1 MRNRPVYER
10 PWAREAVERLARAT
24 DMPLSIAAMLWRRGV
39 RTPADVYALLDPP
52 PLSDPFQLSDMAEA
66 VGRLRLAA
74 SRGERV
80 RVYGDYDADGMTAT
94 ALLVRGLQAA
104 FSDLAVDY
112 ALPNR
117 FEDGYGLPVEGVRQ
131 AYRDGV
137 TVLIT
142 VDCGSTAF
150 AAAEM
155 ARELGISL
163 IVTDHHALAST
174 LPPALVLNPQRL
186 SPAPAW
192 SGAGVALQLL
202 RALIG
207 EELPEACWALAALGT
222 LADVVPLLG
231 DNRYL
236 VRRGL
241 DAIASQA
248 VPGINALLRGRE
260 VSSENL
266 AFTVI
271 PSLNAAGRMED
282 PTPAVDLLL
291 ENRPERCSPA
301 VKQLEALNHAR
312 RAVEQ
317 AVREEAIGQLAVSP
331 LAPFVVLAKE
341 GWHVGVLGLVA
352 GRLKDLLARP
362 VAVISWDGEGG
373 RGSARGVE
381 GVDLIAVLRQHQD
394 RFWSLGGH
402 AGAAGF
408 TLPRQAVS
416 ELQQVLSAALPPS
429 AQASGYLGLEVDGFL
444 DADACDAAWQEW
456 LRRLEPYGH
465 AFARPRWVIRGT
477 VGGLRRFGDGRH
489 ARWRVNRHGLQAV
502 CFGLG
507 PDALQEG
514 RGALVLGSL
523 EWDRWQG
530 QERARLRVQRVS
542 GATGK
547 AVAVQ
552 SGPVPAFQPGTR
564 VVWVVDDGRSVR
576 RLAARWGAAAYDWNR
591 PIGELRLLEAR
602 AERGLVEQLV
612 VNQWRPLPELFGWA
626 DHVVYVGVPAS
637 SRHLAQACSLLR
649 DEGTV
654 WVGGDVSA
662 SRGYVLKKW
671 SRLRLDRQRL
681 GRLWRRLRDGQR
693 PLLPGRAVF
702 AELSLDPSSP
712 VSPARRHL
720 EDSPGFRWSVDA
732 VDEALAEWQ
741 VGTGRLIPDPAAG
754 LPRVR

>member
-10 PWAREAVERLARAT
+10 PWVREAAEGLARAT

-52 PLSDPFQLSDMAEA
+52 PLSDPFQLPEMAEA
-66 VGRLRLAA
+66 VERLRQAV

-94 ALLVRGLQAA
+94 ALLVRGLRAA

-137 TVLIT
+137 TVLVT

-150 AAAEM
+150 DAAEM
-155 ARELGISL
+155 ARQLGVSL
-163 IVTDHHALAST
+163 IVTDHHALAT
-174 LPPALVLNPQRL
+174 RLPPALVLNPQRL
-186 SPAPAW
+186 SPAPTW

-202 RALIG
+202 RALLG

-241 DAIASQA
+241 AAVAAQA
-248 VPGINALLRGRE
+248 VPGINTLLKGRE
-260 VSSENL
+260 VTTENL

-271 PSLNAAGRMED
+271 PCLNAAGRMED
-282 PTPAVDLLL
+282 PAPAVELLL
-291 ENRPERCSPA
+291 EEQPERCSPL
-301 VKQLEALNHAR
+301 VKHLEALNDAR
-312 RAVEQ
+312 RAAEQ
-317 AVREEAIGQLAVSP
+317 AVREQAIAQLAESP
-331 LAPFVVLAKE
+331 LTPFVVVAQE

-362 VAVISWDGEGG
+362 VAVISWDGQGG
-373 RGSARGVE
+373 RGSARGVD

-444 DADACDAAWQEW
+444 DAEACDPAWQAW

-465 AFARPRWVIRGT
+465 AFPRPRWVIRGT
-477 VGGLRRFGDGRH
+477 ISGLRRFGQGRH

-514 RGALVLGSL
+514 QGIFALGSL
-523 EWDRWQG
+523 EWERWQG
-530 QERARLRVQRVS
+530 EERARLRVHRVS
-542 GATGK
+542 GAAVGT
-547 AVAVQ
+547 VAVRP
-552 SGPVPAFQPGTR
+552 GPVPEFQTGTR
-564 VVWVVDDGRSVR
+564 VIWVVDDGRSVR
-576 RLAARWGAAAYDWNR
+576 RLAVRWGAAAYDWNR

-602 AERGLVEQLV
+602 AERGWVERLV

-626 DHVVYVGVPAS
+626 DHLVYVGVPAS
-637 SRHLAQACSLLR
+637 SRHLAEACALLR
-649 DEGTV
+649 EGGTV
-654 WVGGDVSA
+654 WVGGDGYA
-662 SRGYVLKKW
+662 ARTYVLRKW
-671 SRLRLDRQRL
+671 TRLRLDRQRL
-681 GRLWRRLRDGQR
+681 GRLWRRLREGQR

-702 AELSLDPSSP
+702 AELSLDPLSP
-712 VSPARRHL
+712 VSPGRRNL
-720 EDSPGFRWSVDA
+720 EESSGFRWNAEAVDA
-732 VDEALAEWQ
+732 ALAEWQ
-741 VGTGRLIPDPAAG
+741 GGRGAPIPDSAAN
-754 LPRVR
+754 LPRMR